1 MPGHTGSNKVEYV
14 NLIKNSPS
22 KNMEYIFLGLTF
34 IVSILLIVFAVKPTI
49 DTVLSINKEI
59 KEKKRVV
66 AALDSKINALSKL
79 DGQYLENK
87 EKFEDLTLIF
97 PTAGNFSLM
106 LSNVEAVVSRNGF
119 VLGSVNFSEY
129 DDESY
134 DISAST
140 LMPWTMRLAVSGKKS
155 SFQNLLKDLEGMPM
169 FPVIERVNY
178 SDKVDDD
185 GFTSYSLTLRIY
197 HVENKLFYE

>member
-1 MPGHTGSNKVEYV
+1 MPGHTGSNKVEYIK
-14 NLIKNSPS
+14 LIKNSPS

-34 IVSILLIVFAVKPTI
+34 IVSVLLIVFAVKPTI
-49 DTVLSINKEI
+49 DTVLTINKEI
-59 KEKKRVV
+59 KEKERVV
-66 AALDSKINALSKL
+66 LALDSKINALSKL
-79 DGQYLENK
+79 DGQYLENE

-119 VLGSVNFSEY
+119 ILGSVNFSEY
-129 DDESY
+129 DDETY
-134 DISAST
+134 DIAAST

-155 SFQNLLKDLEGMPM
+155 GFQNLLKDLEGMPM

-178 SDKVDDD
+178 SDKVDED

-197 HVENKLFYE
+197 HVENKLFYQ

>member
-87 EKFEDLTLIF
+87 EI
-97 PTAGNFSLM
+97 G
-106 LSNVEAVVSRNGF
+106 R
-119 VLGSVNFSEY
+119 
-129 DDESY
+129 
-134 DISAST
+134 ASC
-140 LMPWTMRLAVSGKKS
+140 R
-155 SFQNLLKDLEGMPM
+155 
-169 FPVIERVNY
+169 ERV
-178 SDKVDDD
+178 
-185 GFTSYSLTLRIY
+185 
-197 HVENKLFYE
+197 